1 MSGSYFVLDSKYN
14 SLLTLAL
21 NNNSGGSNNL
31 AQVLAKGNTANN
43 EIILTDGT
51 IQGSLTKTEVTFL
64 NGTNTSMYGQS
75 ISITE
80 PNTSVI
86 IDGANGYSYTKDGIT
101 CELKESVLNFLGG
114 TGDGYLSQIGL
125 KLFNGTSELLADV
138 DHLSIYDVTHGS
150 SMGKTYFNFDSL
162 NKGMYSLID
171 ALQILSPTKL
181 DLSCVEL
188 TLNGIGGNSG
198 DVLIS
203 GGVGSPPSFIDVN
216 SLIANGFIIN
226 PTTTG
231 SVSFADY
238 GFAFTSSPSVILTV
252 KSGTSTIY
260 LVNIISMSNLGFV
273 YQMSALGA
281 VGLMF
286 IAIGT

>member
-1 MSGSYFVLDSKYN
+1 MSGSYYQLNQQYN
-14 SLLTLAL
+14 TLLAL
-21 NNNSGGSNNL
+21 QSEGNAPAASDTL
-31 AQVLAKGNTANN
+31 QQVLTAGNTADGS
-43 EIILTDGT
+43 IILTDGV
-51 IQGSLTKTEVTFL
+51 IQGSLTKTEVAFL
-64 NGTNTSMYGQS
+64 NGTNTASYGSS
-75 ISITE
+75 ITITE
-80 PNTSVI
+80 PNTSVT
-86 IDGANGYSYTKDGIT
+86 IDGANGYSYTKSGIT
-101 CELKESVLNFLGG
+101 SELKESVLNFLGG

-125 KLFNGTSELLADV
+125 KLFDGTSELLADV

-150 SMGKTYFNFDSL
+150 TMGKTYFNFDSL

-171 ALQILSPTKL
+171 ALQLLSPTKL

-188 TLNGIGGNSG
+188 TLNGVGGNAG

-203 GGVGSPPSFIDVN
+203 GGVGAPSFVDVN

-226 PTTTG
+226 PTTTD
-231 SVSFADY
+231 SVLFSDY
-238 GFAFTSSPSVILTV
+238 GFAFTSSPTVLLTV
-252 KSGTSTIY
+252 KSGDSTIY
-260 LVNIISMSNLGFV
+260 LVNIISMNNLGFV

>member
-21 NNNSGGSNNL
+21 NNKSGGAKDL
-31 AQVLAKGNTANN
+31 AQVLAKGNSADND
-43 EIILTDGT
+43 IYLTDGT
-51 IQGSLTKTEVTFL
+51 IQGSLTKTEVAFI
-64 NGTNTSMYGQS
+64 NGINTAMYGSS

-80 PNTSVI
+80 PNASVI

-101 CELKESVLNFLGG
+101 SELKESVLNFLGG
-114 TGDGYLSQIGL
+114 TGNGYLSQIGL
-125 KLFNGTSELLADV
+125 KLFDGTSSLLADV
-138 DHLSIYDVTHGS
+138 DHLSIFDATHGS

-162 NKGMYSLID
+162 NKGMYSLTD
-171 ALQILSPTKL
+171 VLQLLSPAKL

-188 TLNGIGGNSG
+188 TLNGVGGNAG

-203 GGVGSPPSFIDVN
+203 GGVSSPSFVDVN

-238 GFAFTSSPSVILTV
+238 GFAFTSSPTVILTV